1 MLRDRGRMTGSAGN
15 SRDRAGNNGISWDLV
30 GSNAIARDGPGK
42 HRPSDILRG
51 GRKSPPTF
59 RLPRYPYAIGKWVRC
74 APNGPLHAPS
84 RLRNP
89 RKPESC
95 CLAEGSRALTLIRT
109 ELGRAY
115 SLAGQQRMEQAAEV
129 LPGLRKQWRRIL
141 RERAAH
147 FGVIA
152 AKC

>member
-59 RLPRYPYAIGKWVRC
+59 RPPRYPYAIGKWVRC
-74 APNGPLHAPS
+74 ARTARS
-84 RLRNP
+84 MP
-89 RKPESC
+89 RAVC
-95 CLAEGSRALTLIRT
+95 ATLGSQSPVVSPRARDLTLIRT

-129 LPGLRKQWRRIL
+129 LPGLRKQ
-141 RERAAH
+141 
-147 FGVIA
+147 
-152 AKC
+152 